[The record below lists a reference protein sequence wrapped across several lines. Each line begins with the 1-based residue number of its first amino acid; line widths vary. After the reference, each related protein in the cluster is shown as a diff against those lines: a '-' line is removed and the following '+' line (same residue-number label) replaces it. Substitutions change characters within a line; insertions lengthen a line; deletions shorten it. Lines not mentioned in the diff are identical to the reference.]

1 MAYRKDKLSQL
12 IKEEVSWIF
21 LYKLKDPSFGF
32 VTVTNVRM
40 SPDLKIAKVYISVF
54 EKENRQ
60 AVLHRIKEAK
70 GLIRAELAHK
80 IKVKFTPELDFY
92 IDDTIDYV
100 EKIEDLFKKIH
111 KEDDKNGS
119 NNQTDDRP

>member
-12 IKEEVSWIF
+12 IKEEISWIF
-21 LYKLKDPSFGF
+21 VYKLKDPSFGL

-40 SPDLKIAKVYISVF
+40 SPDLKIAKIYISVF

-60 AVLHRIKEAK
+60 AVLNRLNEAK

-80 IKVKFTPELDFY
+80 IQVKFIPELDFY
-92 IDDTIDYV
+92 IDDTTDYV

-111 KEDDKNGS
+111 KDDDKNGS
-119 NNQTDDRP
+119 NNQADDKP

>member
-21 LYKLKDPSFGF
+21 LYKLKDPSFGL

-40 SPDLKIAKVYISVF
+40 SPDLKIAKIYISVF

-60 AVLHRIKEAK
+60 TVLNRINEKK
-70 GLIRAELAHK
+70 GTIRIDLSHK
-80 IKVKFTPELDFY
+80 IKVKFIPELDFY
-92 IDDTIDYV
+92 IDDTTDYV
-100 EKIEDLFKKIH
+100 ERIEDLFKKIH

-119 NNQTDDRP
+119 NNQADD

>member
-21 LYKLKDPSFGF
+21 LYKLKDASFGL

-40 SPDLKIAKVYISVF
+40 SPDLKIAKIYISVF
-54 EKENRQ
+54 EKQQRQ
-60 AVLHRIKEAK
+60 AVLNRLNEAK

-80 IKVKFTPELDFY
+80 IQVKFIPELDFY
-92 IDDTIDYV
+92 IDDTTDYV
-100 EKIEDLFKKIH
+100 ERIEDLFKKIH
-111 KEDDKNGS
+111 KDDDKNGS
-119 NNQTDDRP
+119 NNQANG

>member
-21 LYKLKDPSFGF
+21 LYKLKDPSFGL

-40 SPDLKIAKVYISVF
+40 SPDLKIAKIYISVF

-60 AVLHRIKEAK
+60 AVLNRINEKK
-70 GLIRAELAHK
+70 GTIRSELAHK
-80 IKVKFTPELDFY
+80 IKVKFIPELDFY
-92 IDDTIDYV
+92 IDDTTDYV
-100 EKIEDLFKKIH
+100 ERIEDLFKKIH

-119 NNQTDDRP
+119 NNQADD

>member
-21 LYKLKDPSFGF
+21 LHKLNDPSFGLI
-32 VTVTNVRM
+32 TVTNVRM
-40 SPDLKIAKVYISVF
+40 SPDLKIAKIYISVF

-60 AVLHRIKEAK
+60 MVLHRIKEAK
-70 GLIRAELAHK
+70 GSIRAELAHK
-80 IKVKFTPELDFY
+80 IKVKFIPELDFY
-92 IDDTIDYV
+92 IDDTTDYV

-111 KEDDKNGS
+111 KDDDKNGS
-119 NNQTDDRP
+119 NKQADD

>member
-21 LYKLKDPSFGF
+21 VYKLKDPSFGL

-40 SPDLKIAKVYISVF
+40 SPDLKIAKIYISVF
-54 EKENRQ
+54 EKENRK
-60 AVLHRIKEAK
+60 AVLQRLNEAK
-70 GLIRAELAHK
+70 GHIRAELAHK
-80 IKVKFTPELDFY
+80 IQVKFIPELDFY
-92 IDDTIDYV
+92 IDDTTDYV

-111 KEDDKNGS
+111 KDDDKNGS
-119 NNQTDDRP
+119 NNQADS

>member
-21 LYKLKDPSFGF
+21 LYKLKDPSFGL

-60 AVLHRIKEAK
+60 TVLNRINEAK
-70 GLIRAELAHK
+70 GSIRSELAHK
-80 IKVKFTPELDFY
+80 IKVKFIPELDFY
-92 IDDTIDYV
+92 IDDTTDYV
-100 EKIEDLFKKIH
+100 ERIEDLFKKIH
-111 KEDDKNGS
+111 KDDDKNGS
-119 NNQTDDRP
+119 NNQADS